1 MFSWSVSFEFSFCGE
16 KTRFSHAIAT
26 NQRLS
31 SHNFKVKK
39 LNLLTSTSL
48 AIYLLNRGK
57 SSYINYLSMRVNNTF
72 RKIINC
78 FLIKDCHDSPYE
90 TSPLFFSKSVQA
102 LFFLRALYLT
112 GVRLWQVPEVPL
124 VPVVPVKI
132 MFQSLFGNL
141 LNHLYHYANENL
153 SPEAS
158 IFDLHYLDFNYH
170 LLAQKLFSLWNI
182 LS

>member
-1 MFSWSVSFEFSFCGE
+1 MFSWSVSFEFSFWGG

-26 NQRLS
+26 NKRAS

-39 LNLLTSTSL
+39 LNLLTSTSEVNL
-48 AIYLLNRGK
+48 RTL
-57 SSYINYLSMRVNNTF
+57 LSMRVNNTF

-90 TSPLFFSKSVQA
+90 TSPLFFPKSVHA
-102 LFFLRALYLT
+102 LIFFLRALYLT

-158 IFDLHYLDFNYH
+158 LFDLYYLDFNYH

>member
-1 MFSWSVSFEFSFCGE
+1 MFSWSVSFEFSFCGG

-31 SHNFKVKK
+31 AHNFKVKK

-90 TSPLFFSKSVQA
+90 TSPLFFPKSVHA
-102 LFFLRALYLT
+102 LFFLT
-112 GVRLWQVPEVPL
+112 C
-124 VPVVPVKI
+124 
-132 MFQSLFGNL
+132 SLFDRCQIVTSTWSTFSTCSTCKN
-141 LNHLYHYANENL
+141 NVSKFVWKPFKSPL
-153 SPEAS
+153 SLRKWKSFA
-158 IFDLHYLDFNYH
+158 
-170 LLAQKLFSLWNI
+170 
-182 LS
+182 

>member
-1 MFSWSVSFEFSFCGE
+1 MFSWSVSFEFSFCGG

-31 SHNFKVKK
+31 AHNFKVKK

-90 TSPLFFSKSVQA
+90 TSLLFFPKSVHA
-102 LFFLRALYLT
+102 LFFLT
-112 GVRLWQVPEVPL
+112 C
-124 VPVVPVKI
+124 
-132 MFQSLFGNL
+132 SLFDRCQIVTSTWSTFSTCSTCKN
-141 LNHLYHYANENL
+141 NVSKFVWKPFKSPL
-153 SPEAS
+153 SLRKWKSFAWS
-158 IFDLHYLDFNYH
+158 IYLWFA
-170 LLAQKLFSLWNI
+170 LPGF
-182 LS
+182 

>member
-1 MFSWSVSFEFSFCGE
+1 MFSWSVSFEFSFWGG

-26 NQRLS
+26 NKRAS

-90 TSPLFFSKSVQA
+90 TSPLFFPKSVHA
-102 LFFLRALYLT
+102 LFFLT
-112 GVRLWQVPEVPL
+112 C
-124 VPVVPVKI
+124 
-132 MFQSLFGNL
+132 SLFDRCQIVTSTWSTFSTCSTCKN
-141 LNHLYHYANENL
+141 NVSKFVWKPFKSPL
-153 SPEAS
+153 SLRKWKSFA
-158 IFDLHYLDFNYH
+158 
-170 LLAQKLFSLWNI
+170 
-182 LS
+182 

>member
-1 MFSWSVSFEFSFCGE
+1 MFSWSVSFEFSFCGG

-31 SHNFKVKK
+31 AHNFKVKK

-90 TSPLFFSKSVQA
+90 TSLLFFPKSVHA
-102 LFFLRALYLT
+102 LFFLT
-112 GVRLWQVPEVPL
+112 C
-124 VPVVPVKI
+124 
-132 MFQSLFGNL
+132 SLFDRCQIVTSTWSTFSTCSTCKN
-141 LNHLYHYANENL
+141 NVSKFVWKPFKSPL
-153 SPEAS
+153 SLRKWKSFA
-158 IFDLHYLDFNYH
+158 
-170 LLAQKLFSLWNI
+170 
-182 LS
+182 

>member
-1 MFSWSVSFEFSFCGE
+1 MTVLTKLVRCFFQKVYM
-16 KTRFSHAIAT
+16 RF
-26 NQRLS
+26 
-31 SHNFKVKK
+31 
-39 LNLLTSTSL
+39 
-48 AIYLLNRGK
+48 
-57 SSYINYLSMRVNNTF
+57 
-72 RKIINC
+72 
-78 FLIKDCHDSPYE
+78 
-90 TSPLFFSKSVQA
+90 
-102 LFFLRALYLT
+102 FFLRALYLT

-132 MFQSLFGNL
+132 INL

-158 IFDLHYLDFNYH
+158 LFDLHYLDFNYH

>member
-1 MFSWSVSFEFSFCGE
+1 MFSWSVSFEFSFCGG

-90 TSPLFFSKSVQA
+90 TSPLFFPKSVHA
-102 LFFLRALYLT
+102 LFFLT
-112 GVRLWQVPEVPL
+112 C
-124 VPVVPVKI
+124 
-132 MFQSLFGNL
+132 SLFDRCQIVTSTWSTFSTCSTCKN
-141 LNHLYHYANENL
+141 NVSKFVWKPFKSPL
-153 SPEAS
+153 SLRKWKSFA
-158 IFDLHYLDFNYH
+158 
-170 LLAQKLFSLWNI
+170 
-182 LS
+182 